1 MKKLLLGSFIYFTF
15 FLPDIAFACAT
26 CFGDPNAAATQGM
39 NKAIITMLGITG
51 GVLSGVGTLAWNP
64 TQLQRDVLYKNNVNP
79 IVNFPGRGTVLF
91 GDKTYVSKPVSYT
104 HLRAHET

>member
-51 GVLSGVGTLAWNP
+51 GVLSGIGSSIFILS
-64 TQLQRDVLYKNNVNP
+64 R
-79 IVNFPGRGTVLF
+79 R
-91 GDKTYVSKPVSYT
+91 SKKYYNSLNE
-104 HLRAHET
+104 HKKSIDS